1 MNIPDK
7 LVEWLQKHP
16 IVLIRFNEE
25 YSESLFYSMNGFEK
39 MTFAHPHA
47 RFDPIKVPTIC
58 LLEVQKYDLSECY
71 LGTITKKRAIST
83 FDSRVTIKKL
93 RIISPN
99 LLRKIEHIISD
110 TRMKHQFSSYLS
122 EFQSI
127 VVLSPMLSVHVIEA
141 LAKNPKNQT
150 ALETSLSLLPIE
162 RRIAPNV
169 WAQEDA
175 IRSALAAFGVD
186 ENSTAHAVILK
197 AGKSSSLV
205 KLAEEVYYEDNVIVS
220 DATHIPGFKFI
231 DLDITGKAIFIK
243 GNENLTIY
251 TANKLPLEEMLGVDL
266 IYINETRGNIIMIQY
281 KMLEEVKNSKG
292 SNDWIFRPNQQ
303 LYDEIHRMQL
313 PQFTGQLDDY
323 RLNSNP
329 FFFKFV
335 KRKKCGDSL
344 KSFYLSLDH
353 LTQFLTKPDAIGPK
367 GGVRLSYDALNGTYL
382 RESDMLGLIRS
393 GYIGTH
399 KGETDA
405 LKTIIQKVAQ
415 GNTAI
420 VLAWQQKI
428 QEIAQ

>member
-1 MNIPDK
+1 
-7 LVEWLQKHP
+7 
-16 IVLIRFNEE
+16 
-25 YSESLFYSMNGFEK
+25 MNGFEK

-58 LLEVQKYDLSECY
+58 LLEVKKYDLSECY

-83 FDSRVTIKKL
+83 FDSRITIKKL

-99 LLRKIEHIISD
+99 SLHKIEYIISD
-110 TRMKHQFSSYLS
+110 TRMKHIFSSNLS

-175 IRSALAAFGVD
+175 IRSALATFGVD
-186 ENSTAHAVILK
+186 ENATAQAVILK

-303 LYDEIHRMQL
+303 LYDEIHRMKI
-313 PQFTGQLDDY
+313 PQFKGQLDDY

-335 KRKKCGDSL
+335 KRKKCGDAH